1 MDDWQKFHKTSLSE
15 KEEFYSFIF
24 IVCKDFK
31 IKGDLN
37 KIIFRRIS

>member
-1 MDDWQKFHKTSLSE
+1 MDDWKKFNKTSLSG
-15 KEEFYSFIF
+15 KKDLYNFIF

-37 KIIFRRIS
+37 EKIFRRIS